1 MGSFGENL
9 RRERELRGISLRD
22 VADATKISIRFL
34 EALEQGRID
43 VLPGGL
49 FPRAFVRQYAKF
61 LGLDPDRAVA
71 DFLYSSGLETPR
83 PAPVAA
89 GTTPVHGV
97 PWRALAAGALA
108 LVTIVAWL
116 ATPSLGSRPAAV
128 PEVTIT
134 DVAPAPP
141 PVTRP
146 PVPVYTPAPPS
157 GLVLQVTADADC
169 WVEIKAD
176 GETRLSREL
185 AAGERQTI
193 EARDEL
199 VLSVGNAGGLSF
211 SVNDR
216 PGLPLGRSGEVK
228 KGIVISRQTLPALV
242 QDAAAARPPG
252 A

>member
-9 RRERELRGISLRD
+9 RRERELRGITLRD

-34 EALEQGRID
+34 DALEQGRLD

-71 DFLYSSGLETPR
+71 DFLYSSGLQDPR
-83 PAPVAA
+83 PAPTAA
-89 GTTPVHGV
+89 ASAEPGV

-108 LVTIVAWL
+108 LVTVVAWL
-116 ATPSLGSRPAAV
+116 ASPGGRPASTA
-128 PEVTIT
+128 PEVTVT

-141 PVTRP
+141 PTTLP
-146 PVPVYTPAPPS
+146 PAPAYTPAPEAQ
-157 GLVLQVTADADC
+157 GLVLQVSAEADC
-169 WVEIKAD
+169 WVEVRAD
-176 GETRLSREL
+176 GEMRLSREL

-216 PGLPLGRSGEVK
+216 PGLPLGKSGEVK
-228 KGIVISRQTLPALV
+228 KGIVISRKTLPVLV

>member
-34 EALEQGRID
+34 DALEQGRLD

-61 LGLDPDRAVA
+61 LGLDADRAAA
-71 DFLYSSGLETPR
+71 DFLYSSGLQDPR
-83 PAPVAA
+83 PAVAP
-89 GTTPVHGV
+89 THSEQGV

-108 LVTIVAWL
+108 LVTVIAWL
-116 ATPSLGSRPAAV
+116 VSPGTDRRAIAPQ
-128 PEVTIT
+128 VTVT

-141 PVTRP
+141 PTTQP
-146 PVPVYTPAPPS
+146 PAPAYTAEPEAQ
-157 GLVLQVTADADC
+157 GLVLQVFAEADC
-169 WVEIKAD
+169 WVEIRAD
-176 GETRLSREL
+176 GEMRLSREL

-211 SVNDR
+211 SVNDH
-216 PGLPLGRSGEVK
+216 PGLPLGKSGEVK
-228 KGIVISRQTLPALV
+228 RGIVISRKTLPTLV
-242 QDAAAARPPG
+242 QDAAATRAPG